1 MLRSLRGHLGESLAT
16 FRDVF
21 RNPNLRRIQLAFV
34 GSITGDWAFGVA
46 AAVYAYEHGGAAA
59 VGLIGLIRW
68 LPSAAVAPFSAL
80 LGDRYRRE
88 RVMLGTDLTR
98 ASLMGAAAAAAIAGS
113 GLSCFSTRRRRSS
126 PEP

>member
-1 MLRSLRGHLGESLAT
+1 MVRALRGRFGQSLAT

-34 GSITGDWAFGVA
+34 GSITGDWAFGIA

-98 ASLMGAAAAAAIAGS
+98 APLVGAAAAAALAGAPAAVV
-113 GLSCFSTRRRRSS
+113 F
-126 PEP
+126 